1 MISRKCIVTGKIL
14 PINQLIK
21 FVLLKDKT
29 IVLEKDKKIYGR
41 GAYCTNDPKIIDD
54 LFKKKYL
61 NKSFKQNILPEI
73 YNQLREE
80 VDKYVKNNK

>member
-21 FVLLKDKT
+21 FVLL
-29 IVLEKDKKIYGR
+29 KDKKIYGR

-80 VDKYVKNNK
+80 VDKYVKNKK

>member
-21 FVLLKDKT
+21 FVLLRDKT
-29 IVLEKDKKIYGR
+29 IVLEKNEKIYGR
-41 GAYCTNDPKIIDD
+41 GAYCTNDPIIIDE

-61 NKSFKQNILPEI
+61 NKSFKQNVLPEI

-80 VDKYVKNNK
+80 VDKYVKNKK